1 MGCRPPDSRARRASI
16 PRPSTLPSAR
26 RRAGANAGPRPNPS
40 PRRSSRQGRGP
51 ANFWRWRESAMASRR
66 AAAFPRSVSPTPRR
80 TVRSTR
86 LAAQPA
92 RPGSKST
99 FPPCLDDACYALK
112 ISGGALAPLF
122 RDGELL
128 IVSPHAPARP
138 GDRVAART
146 LEGELLIAELKD
158 QNARTAGVEAARRRR
173 FRPRAGAGGDR
184 LDVAHHLGQSIAWR
198 VARSLA
204 ANMGGHEVS
213 FLLSRRN
220 SGAGSRVGG
229 G

>member
-1 MGCRPPDSRARRASI
+1 
-16 PRPSTLPSAR
+16 
-26 RRAGANAGPRPNPS
+26 
-40 PRRSSRQGRGP
+40 
-51 ANFWRWRESAMASRR
+51 MASRR

-86 LAAQPA
+86 LAARPA
-92 RPGSKST
+92 RPGPKST

-138 GDRVAART
+138 GDRVAAKT

-158 QNARTAGVEAARRRR
+158 QNARTLELKPLDGGASDRVLAREE
-173 FRPRAGAGGDR
+173 
-184 LDVAHHLGQSIAWR
+184 IAWMSR
-198 VARSLA
+198 IIW
-204 ANMGGHEVS
+204 VS
-213 FLLSRRN
+213 Q
-220 SGAGSRVGG
+220 
-229 G
+229 